1 MSKRVNIESLKELFP
16 AAGHFLV
23 VLRVVQLAQKYD
35 SQTVQHIHS
44 NGQEIEMMEWELS
57 EELELSA
64 YKSNYVLMLRS
75 PGEAIN
81 TSRFRSSTSNR
92 ISRAMSPHS
101 GGGETINTA
110 GRRSIMSQLYR
121 LSNEN
126 VSSVYDDRLDKI
138 DPEGTLVPGQRR

>member
-1 MSKRVNIESLKELFP
+1 
-16 AAGHFLV
+16 
-23 VLRVVQLAQKYD
+23 
-35 SQTVQHIHS
+35 
-44 NGQEIEMMEWELS
+44 MMEWELS

-101 GGGETINTA
+101 GGGE
-110 GRRSIMSQLYR
+110 
-121 LSNEN
+121 
-126 VSSVYDDRLDKI
+126 
-138 DPEGTLVPGQRR
+138 